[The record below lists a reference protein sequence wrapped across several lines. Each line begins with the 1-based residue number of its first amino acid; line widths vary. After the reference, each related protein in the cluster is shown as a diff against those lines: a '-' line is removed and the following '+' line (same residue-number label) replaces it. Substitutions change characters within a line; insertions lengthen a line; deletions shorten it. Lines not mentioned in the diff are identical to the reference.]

1 MVDFGWVFDLKFDF
15 ASVVFE
21 FVGVLVGKDGLIVL
35 VLVEVFGLEG
45 SDSFGLDSFEESD
58 NLTGLFVVIEVFDG
72 FGLMEL
78 KGLVKGF

>member
-1 MVDFGWVFDLKFDF
+1 
-15 ASVVFE
+15 
-21 FVGVLVGKDGLIVL
+21 LIVL

-45 SDSFGLDSFEESD
+45 SDSFGLDSFEKSD
-58 NLTGLFVVIEVFDG
+58 NLSGLFIVIEVFDG